1 MRDLITVVASID
13 AVNAEDPRLLDGRPL
28 ALVQGERCWSWVE
41 TICPKAA
48 DALLIA
54 ARAHHLRRWDLPR
67 THYPQGRPGYLSWRR
82 EQKHRH
88 AAHLRTLLNNH
99 SYDHATADRAV
110 EIIQKNGL
118 GTDPEVQ
125 TFEDA
130 VCLTFLETEFST
142 TADRIDDQQKM
153 ASVVAKTLRKMS
165 SEGRAL
171 AMSIPLSER
180 ETAIVSASLQCP

>member
-1 MRDLITVVASID
+1 MRDLNTALTAID
-13 AVNAEDPRLLDGRPL
+13 TANTEDPRRLDGRPL
-28 ALVQGERCWSWVE
+28 ALVQGERCWYWVE
-41 TICPKAA
+41 TLSPMAG
-48 DALLIA
+48 DALLLA
-54 ARAHHLRRWDLPR
+54 ARAHHLRRWELPR
-67 THYPQGRPGYLSWRR
+67 AHYPQSRPGYLSWRR

-88 AAHLRTLLNNH
+88 ASHLRTLLDNL
-99 SYDHATADRAV
+99 SYDQETTERAV

-142 TADRIDDQQKM
+142 TADRIADLEKM

-165 SEGRAL
+165 PESRSH
-171 AMSIPLSER
+171 AMSLPLSEH
-180 ETAIVSASLQCP
+180 ETAIVSAALQLL

>member
-1 MRDLITVVASID
+1 MRDLSTALSAID
-13 AVNAEDPRLLDGRPL
+13 AANAEDPRLLDGRPL

-41 TICPKAA
+41 TLSPKAA

-54 ARAHHLRRWDLPR
+54 ARAHHLRRWELSR
-67 THYPQGRPGYLSWRR
+67 AHYPQGRPGYLRWRR

-88 AAHLRTLLNNH
+88 AAHLRTLLDDH
-99 SYDHATADRAV
+99 SYDQATTDRAV

-118 GTDPEVQ
+118 ETDPEVQ

-142 TADRIDDQQKM
+142 TADRINDLEKM
-153 ASVVAKTLRKMS
+153 TSVVAKTLRKMS
-165 SEGRAL
+165 PEGRAL
-171 AMSIPLSER
+171 AVSIPLSER
-180 ETAIVSASLQCP
+180 ETSITSAALQRL